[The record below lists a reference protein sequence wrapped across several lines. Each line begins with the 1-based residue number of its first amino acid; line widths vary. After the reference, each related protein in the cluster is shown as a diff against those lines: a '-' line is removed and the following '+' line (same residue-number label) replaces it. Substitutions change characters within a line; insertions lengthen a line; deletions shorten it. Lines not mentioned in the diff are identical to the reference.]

1 MDERETAIEGALHLS
16 EVRLQGALQRAE
28 TYYAQFERTKSQL
41 RAIMDASQEAMLFLA
56 PGGRPLKVNTRF
68 SGFFGVDDTTVLSQT
83 PAQLTVLLKGL
94 FVDGEALD
102 RWLSWSTLDREHIFR
117 EQQVQGRR
125 ERQDFDLSS
134 LPVTNVDQT
143 YLGRLYVWHDVTQE
157 RAVDRMKS
165 EFVSLVSHELRTP
178 LTSIQGYVDLL
189 LTDED
194 VGTLTA
200 LQREFLGIA
209 LSNAHRLGRLIND
222 FLDLSH
228 IESGKLV
235 LHCEPFPLVQ
245 LIREVS
251 SSFHLSLA
259 AKQQD
264 VTLHLPDPALMVYG
278 DANRMV
284 QVLTNLLSNAHKYTP
299 VGGHLEIAVEIKGT
313 LAHISVIDT
322 GIGLSGEEQ
331 AQLFT
336 RFYRAE
342 NAATRAIQGT
352 GLGLTITR
360 SLVEMHGGELQVS
373 STPGVGSIFCF
384 TLPVVK

>member
-1 MDERETAIEGALHLS
+1 MDERETATEEALHLS
-16 EVRLQGALQRAE
+16 EVRLQGALHRAE

-68 SGFFGVDDTTVLSQT
+68 SDFFGIDDTTVLSQT
-83 PAQLTVLLKGL
+83 PAQLTALLQEL
-94 FVDGEALD
+94 FVDGETLD
-102 RWLSWSTLDREHIFR
+102 RWLAWSTLDREHIFR
-117 EQQVQGRR
+117 EQQVQGMR
-125 ERQDFDLSS
+125 ERRDFDLSS

-143 YLGRLYVWHDVTQE
+143 YMGRLYVWHDVTHE

-178 LTSIQGYVDLL
+178 LTSIQGYIDLL
-189 LTDED
+189 LTDTE
-194 VGTLTA
+194 VGSLTA
-200 LQREFLGIA
+200 LQQEFLGIA

-228 IESGKLV
+228 IESGKLD
-235 LHCEPFPLVQ
+235 LHCEPIRLAQ
-245 LIREVS
+245 LIHEVIN
-251 SSFHLSLA
+251 SFQLSLD

-264 VTLHLPDPALMVYG
+264 LTLHLPDPALMVYG
-278 DANRMV
+278 DANRIV

-299 VGGHLEIAVEIKGT
+299 QGGHLEIAVETKSL
-313 LAHISVIDT
+313 LAYISVIDT
-322 GIGLSGEEQ
+322 GIGLSEEER

-342 NAATRAIQGT
+342 NAATRAVQGT

-360 SLVEMHGGELQVS
+360 SLVELHGGALQVS
-373 STPGVGSIFCF
+373 STPGVGSTFCF
-384 TLPVVK
+384 TLPVLK